1 LNIPVPSHLKF
12 QITNCRLQ
20 IEKFGATFLNLRFAI
35 CILNSA
41 IFFNSHSAAPA
52 IAAEPMEAGIAVV
65 DITPPIPYR
74 MCGYFYERLSTGT
87 KDPLKTKAIVIQQ
100 GGESAAI
107 VFCDLIGIPRDVSV
121 RARSEA
127 SKATDI
133 PVEHIAIAATHT
145 HTGPLFYGSLHKHLH
160 DRAVAS
166 SGKDQYES
174 IDYPAQLV
182 ENIVAAIVAAKA
194 GLQPVEIGAGYA
206 REERLAF
213 NRRFFMKDGTV
224 RFNPGELNPDIVRPA
239 GPTDPQVGIISIL
252 RHGQALPAAA
262 IVSFAMH
269 LDTVGGTEYSADYPK
284 FLEDALRE
292 DFGPGFT
299 LLFGAGTCGD
309 INHIDVRTRDRRTA
323 ADIGRLLAETTG
335 AAIEEGSL
343 TTVAEPSLA
352 VRSAIV
358 EAPLQQ
364 FSDEERADARKK
376 MELVGGRELPFLEQV
391 RACTIMDL
399 ENLAAD
405 KLPLEVQVF
414 RLGPDT
420 AIVTL
425 PGEVFV
431 ELGLA
436 IKAASPF
443 KTTLVIELTDDSPA
457 YIPTKKAFVEGSY
470 EIVNSRVQPGSG
482 EQLVEAAT
490 RLLKEL
496 K

>member
-1 LNIPVPSHLKF
+1 LHFAFCILH
-12 QITNCRLQ
+12 
-20 IEKFGATFLNLRFAI
+20 FAI
-35 CILNSA
+35 S
-41 IFFNSHSAAPA
+41 FNNMSTTAL
-52 IAAEPMEAGIAVV
+52 AAEPLQAGIAVV

-74 MCGYFYERLSTGT
+74 MSGYFYERLSTGT
-87 KDPLKTKAIVIQQ
+87 KDPLKAKAVVFQQ
-100 GGESAAI
+100 GGESAAL
-107 VFCDLIGIPRDVSV
+107 VFCDLVGAPLDVST
-121 RARSEA
+121 RARREA
-127 SKATDI
+127 SIATGI
-133 PVEHIAIAATHT
+133 SAENIAIAATHT
-145 HTGPLFYGSLHKHLH
+145 HTGPLYFGSLHKHLH
-160 DRAVAS
+160 ERAVARA
-166 SGKDQYES
+166 GKDPYEA

-182 ENIVAAIVAAKA
+182 EKIAAAITAAKA
-194 GLQPVEIGAGYA
+194 GLKPVDLASGYVL
-206 REERLAF
+206 EERLAF

-239 GPTDPQVGIISIL
+239 GPTDPQVGVISIVQ
-252 RHGQALPAAA
+252 RGQTEPVAA
-262 IVSFAMH
+262 IMSFAMH

-284 FLEDALRE
+284 YIEDALRE

-299 LLFGAGTCGD
+299 LLFGTGTCGD

-335 AAIEEGSL
+335 TAIEQESL
-343 TTVAEPSLA
+343 ASVAEPSLA
-352 VRSAIV
+352 VRSTVV

-364 FSDEERADARKK
+364 FSDEERADARNK

-391 RACTIMDL
+391 RACAIMDL
-399 ENLAAD
+399 ENRAAE

-443 KTTLVIELTDDSPA
+443 KTTLVVELTNDSPA

>member
-1 LNIPVPSHLKF
+1 
-12 QITNCRLQ
+12 LQ
-20 IEKFGATFLNLRFAI
+20 FAVL
-35 CILNSA
+35 CGL
-41 IFFNSHSAAPA
+41 SAASTF
-52 IAAEPMEAGIAVV
+52 AAEPIEAGIAIV

-74 MCGYFYERLSTGT
+74 MSGYFYERLSTGT
-87 KDPLKTKAIVIQQ
+87 KDPLNAKAIIFQQ
-100 GGESAAI
+100 GDISAAI
-107 VFCDLIGIPRDVSV
+107 VFCDLVGIPRDLSA
-121 RARSEA
+121 RARRRASEA
-127 SKATDI
+127 TGI
-133 PVEHIAIAATHT
+133 PAEHIAIAATHT
-145 HTGPLFYGSLHKHLH
+145 HTGPLYFGSLHKHLH
-160 DRAVAS
+160 GKSVARF
-166 SGKDQYES
+166 GKDQYEA

-182 ENIVAAIVAAKA
+182 EHIVAAIVAAKA
-194 GLQPVEIGAGYA
+194 GLKPVVLEAGYA
-206 REERLAF
+206 REDRLAF

-239 GPTDPQVGIISIL
+239 GPTDPQVGIISIVE
-252 RHGQALPAAA
+252 RGQPDPTAA

-269 LDTVGGTEYSADYPK
+269 LDTVSGTEYSADYPK
-284 FLEDALRE
+284 FLEDGLRE

-299 LLFGAGTCGD
+299 LLFGTGTCGD

-335 AAIEEGSL
+335 TAIEQESL
-343 TTVAEPSLA
+343 TPIAQPSLA

-391 RACTIMDL
+391 RAATIMDL
-399 ENLAAD
+399 ENRATD
-405 KLPLEVQVF
+405 KLALEVQVF
-414 RLGPDT
+414 RLGPET

-443 KTTLVIELTDDSPA
+443 KTTLVLELTNDSPA

-482 EQLVEAAT
+482 ERLVEEAT

-496 K
+496 E